1 MARRGVQIPNEVTK
15 VETSLQNNSIEN
27 LENMVSNLIKR
38 WDKYDKVSNEK
49 FNDINNALQ
58 GNITYIDNKID
69 KNINNLNDKI
79 NENINYLNNQIN
91 NNVKDFLNKPSL
103 FKRIVSWVKK
113 KVFKIN
119 E

>member
-1 MARRGVQIPNEVTK
+1 MIKLTEIRTTAGQYNPETQSVDCSYTLRNIYINPKFIIAMA
-15 VETSLQNNSIEN
+15 
-27 LENMVSNLIKR
+27 
-38 WDKYDKVSNEK
+38 DNEK